1 MFLCK
6 KISLDRRPYTFHK
19 ISSKLDHRHK
29 RKHKTIKLIEDNT
42 GKNLDD
48 LGLGD
53 DFVDTT
59 PNTLPMKEITDKLDF
74 III

>member
-1 MFLCK
+1 M
-6 KISLDRRPYTFHK
+6 
-19 ISSKLDHRHK
+19 DHRHK
-29 RKHKTIKLIEDNT
+29 CKTQNHKLLEDNT

-59 PNTLPMKEITDKLDF
+59 PNTLPMKEITEKLDF
-74 III
+74 IKI

>member
-1 MFLCK
+1 MQK
-6 KISLDRRPYTFHK
+6 NKSRQRPYTFHK
-19 ISSKLDHRHK
+19 NQLKLDHRHK
-29 RKHKTIKLIEDNT
+29 SVKHKTIKLIEDNT